1 MQGDIILKSKE
12 LKKELEQLG
21 IPAYLYNL
29 DGIGRTDERLCLEF
43 SDNEWHVYYSERGVK
58 TTDLRFE
65 SEDLACEY
73 IYRNFY
79 RKNVH

>member
-29 DGIGRTDERLCLEF
+29 DGIGRADERLCLEF
-43 SDNEWHVYYSERGVK
+43 SDNEWHVYYSEKGVK
-58 TTDLRFE
+58 TTDKIFT
-65 SEDLACEY
+65 SEDEACEY
-73 IYRNFY
+73 IYVQLAE
-79 RKNVH
+79 K